1 LKEESIMFLAQNI
14 KNFLKETF
22 QKPKNFNNQ
31 KDQYIGEFHN
41 GNCGS
46 LLDDNDP
53 TVDPACHSL
62 QSNIYHWIID
72 GN

>member
-1 LKEESIMFLAQNI
+1 MFLAQSF
-14 KNFLKETF
+14 KKVLKQTF
-22 QKPKNFNNQ
+22 QEQKNSKNKN
-31 KDQYIGEFHN
+31 DQFDGEFRD